1 MSKTQEPWEI
11 GLDGYPTDP
20 RHPCYRA
27 KSRTSQQ
34 LHDDYLA
41 ALQRDGRLTALRDAI
56 GWCRRHQLPLPDWA
70 ADCVLMLLQEPKRLA
85 KMIGADRRNRIHLAR
100 WDLVAD
106 CVTATPSSRARPPIL
121 SRPYLPPMTT
131 PPRRSRAVKQPA
143 PPTQS
148 RRVGSG
154 SNASSVGAETTFS
167 LGAGLG
173 RRSGMG

>member
-100 WDLVAD
+100 WDLVAELRD
-106 CVTATPSSRARPPIL
+106 RHAELARSPTNLEPT
-121 SRPYLPPMTT
+121 LP
-131 PPRRSRAVKQPA
+131 AA
-143 PPTQS
+143 YD
-148 RRVGSG
+148 
-154 SNASSVGAETTFS
+154 NASEALEGSEAAGAPDTIKKSWQRVERQFR
-167 LGAGLG
+167 G
-173 RRSGMG
+173 RRDHF